1 MYSSGI
7 SESPTSAVRGVTSD
21 TGTSAKNI
29 SKAIKADADERI
41 EAVKSGP
48 APQGV
53 DADLWSILTKEE
65 KTIFAKTGGQG
76 LLTYTSTYAGT
87 GVSAMP
93 IVRGIRLDIRI

>member
-7 SESPTSAVRGVTSD
+7 RESSPSAVRSAVSDAETS
-21 TGTSAKNI
+21 SQNI
-29 SKAIKADADERI
+29 SQAIKADADARI

-48 APQGV
+48 PPEGV

-65 KTIFAKTGGQG
+65 RTLFARTGGRG
-76 LLTYTSTYAGT
+76 LLTYTSTLAGT

-93 IVRGIRLDIRI
+93 IARGIRLDIRI

>member
-7 SESPTSAVRGVTSD
+7 SESPASAVRDITRD
-21 TGTSAKNI
+21 AGTSARNI
-29 SKAIKADADERI
+29 SKAIKANADERT
-41 EAVKSGP
+41 EAVKSGS

-53 DADLWSILTKEE
+53 DPDLWSILTKEE

-76 LLTYTSTYAGT
+76 LLTYTSTHAGT

-93 IVRGIRLDIRI
+93 IARGIRLDIRI